1 MKKNLT
7 KLAIGSLNLISLV
20 FTGQSLEAGTEE
32 GNLKAKLHD
41 TAIELEAILKTLL
54 LPESEFNLRG
64 KHIFISDKAFE
75 VVNKHP
81 IAKATWQKFVRLI
94 GRLDKFYG
102 GPPQKKDSYYLQGYN
117 EQKICNK

>member
-7 KLAIGSLNLISLV
+7 KLALGSLNLISLA

-54 LPESEFNLRG
+54 LPESEFNLKG
-64 KHIFISDKAFE
+64 KNIFISDKAFE
-75 VVNKHP
+75 VINKHP
-81 IAKATWQKFVRLI
+81 IAKTTWERFVRLI

-102 GPPQKKDSYYLQGYN
+102 RPPQKNVDSYLEGYY

>member
-7 KLAIGSLNLISLV
+7 KLALGSLNLISLA

-54 LPESEFNLRG
+54 LPESEFNLKG

-75 VVNKHP
+75 VINKHP
-81 IAKATWQKFVRLI
+81 IAKTTWERFVRLI

-102 GPPQKKDSYYLQGYN
+102 RPPQKNADSYLQGYY